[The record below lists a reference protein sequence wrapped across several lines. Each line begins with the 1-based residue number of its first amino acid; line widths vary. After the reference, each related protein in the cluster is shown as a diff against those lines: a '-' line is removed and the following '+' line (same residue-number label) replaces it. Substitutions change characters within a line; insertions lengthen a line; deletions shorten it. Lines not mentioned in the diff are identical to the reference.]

1 MATQEQLI
9 LAQLGAESSDIF
21 KDKVDTGSGFVQ
33 DLTAGVMGAQAFD
46 ESTYALE
53 GAVKDFKTDFRAGKI
68 KEDSLMGRVGLE
80 AFGENV
86 KLSDLSID
94 ERREAMRGRE
104 LQPRFNSDVNIY
116 NNLVNDFTAGT
127 TNIVLDSNAQMKEE
141 PFDNKNDNFSMNS
154 DMFINTGKG
163 Y

>member
-94 ERREAMRGRE
+94 ERREAIRGRE